1 MASKS
6 ERETG
11 EEEEDRGN
19 ERERERIGL
28 ISFIDCLVPMDE
40 SKPKY
45 REK

>member
-1 MASKS
+1 MAEKS
-6 ERETG
+6 QRETG

-19 ERERERIGL
+19 ARERIGL
-28 ISFIDCLVPMDE
+28 ISFIHCLVPMDE